1 MSPLWGKQRIQR
13 ERAGKRGPA
22 AEPAVDI
29 VGQRVARIGVQC
41 RALRPQLLCF
51 RSLLLLQQETI
62 VQPFD
67 LGRRGFLG
75 GAAATS
81 WARIAV

>member
-1 MSPLWGKQRIQR
+1 VSPLWGKQRIQR

-22 AEPAVDI
+22 AAPAVDI

-67 LGRRGFLG
+67 LCRRVNTVSRGP
-75 GAAATS
+75 
-81 WARIAV
+81 